1 MRFEVVSRPHVS
13 GEVEI
18 TMDWETRVT
27 TAAFTP
33 AALAVFHDA
42 NVRMGFVVA
51 EDDPTLGFLA
61 RIRHCIDQN
70 KVQEG
75 MNTHPLLTDKTAR
88 RMVELEKALDFPPGG
103 GITERL
109 IANAQEELMRGDDG
123 LITLGWEFTDLKK
136 TKAVILTL
144 SNQWKTEDALELL
157 DAAVAKAERRKARK
171 KEGAA

>member
-1 MRFEVVSRPHVS
+1 
-13 GEVEI
+13 
-18 TMDWETRVT
+18 
-27 TAAFTP
+27 
-33 AALAVFHDA
+33 
-42 NVRMGFVVA
+42 
-51 EDDPTLGFLA
+51 
-61 RIRHCIDQN
+61 
-70 KVQEG
+70 

-109 IANAQEELMRGDDG
+109 VACAQREIMEGDDG
-123 LITLGWEFTDLKK
+123 LVTCGWEFDDMKK
-136 TKAVILTL
+136 TKADILAL